1 MWISEYIFKL
11 DTVAAGFMWTSY
23 PLHQFLHSLNL
34 KGKNVLEFGSG
45 GSTVFF
51 LKRKAN
57 LLTFEHS
64 NVWIEKLK
72 PKLQKYD
79 NWKIN
84 PVNYVSR
91 ETVQNAHEEYLK
103 GLEAV
108 RDNFLDLVLVDGRH
122 RVECIRASIPKVKK
136 NGYII
141 LDDSDRPEY
150 LEAFELL
157 KEWESSV
164 VSGYAYMSDFKTHPV
179 VWKKP

>member
-1 MWISEYIFKL
+1 MWISEYIYKL

-57 LLTFEHS
+57 LVTFEHS
-64 NVWIEKLK
+64 EVWVDKLK
-72 PKLQKYD
+72 KKLKAHQ

-84 PVNYVSR
+84 LVHFVGR
-91 ETVQNAHEEYLK
+91 ETVRNAHKEYLK
-103 GLEAV
+103 GIESIE
-108 RDNFLDLVLVDGRH
+108 DNSLDLVLVDGRH

-150 LEAFELL
+150 SEAFELL